1 MKLKDIFTKKEKEH
15 KNSNN
20 KNNQKIGRKKG
31 NKTEIRTY
39 LDEPTI
45 NWLYNYSKNNNTKI
59 SRTIREILE
68 TYRNIIENKV

>member
-1 MKLKDIFTKKEKEH
+1 MKIKDIFTIKEKEN

-45 NWLYNYSKNNNTKI
+45 N
-59 SRTIREILE
+59 
-68 TYRNIIENKV
+68 